1 MVEVKSVDEYIAQYP
16 DEVKLLLEQMRVTIK
31 NAIPEAVEAISYGM
45 PTFKLEGNLVHFA
58 AHSHHIGFY
67 PAPSGI
73 LAFEEELKAY
83 NSAKGSVQFPFDRP
97 LPLDLV
103 KQMCEFRAEENRAIA
118 EERAKKKL
126 SRKGAKT
133 PRL

>member
-16 DEVKLLLEQMRVTIK
+16 DEVKVLLEQMRTNIK
-31 NAIPEAVEAISYGM
+31 NAVTEDVEDISYGM

-58 AHSHHIGFY
+58 AHKSHIGFY

-83 NSAKGSVQFPFDRP
+83 KSAKGSVQFPFDRP
-97 LPLDLV
+97 LSLELV
-103 KQMCEFRAEENRAIA
+103 TQMCMFRAEENRAIA

-133 PRL
+133 PKL

>member
-1 MVEVKSVDEYIAQYP
+1 MFEAKSVDEYIVQYP
-16 DEVKLLLEQMRVTIK
+16 DEVKTLLEQMRITIK
-31 NAIPEAVEAISYGM
+31 NAVPEAVEAISYGM

-73 LAFEEELKAY
+73 LAFKEELKAY
-83 NSAKGSVQFPFDRP
+83 KSAKGSVQFPFDRP

-103 KQMCEFRAEENRAIA
+103 KQMCEFRAEENRALA
-118 EERAKKKL
+118 AQKALKKAKKRN
-126 SRKGAKT
+126 S
-133 PRL
+133 